1 MKHPKIAVSIAVAG
15 SILLAA
21 CGGSGSSGDAAD
33 GLEGQTIAVAF
44 DADSPPFAFVNKGK
58 PAGFDVDLITEVAKR
73 AGFKVKSSS
82 LPFDG
87 ILPALQ
93 AKQALIGAASISIT
107 PAREKVVAF
116 STPYFQTGITLAT
129 KPDNTTVRTIEDLK
143 GRSVAVRTGSSNSLF
158 VEGLPFAKK
167 IEIHRY
173 NNTNDQVQAVL
184 GGIDDAA
191 VNDGVIFDYYIA
203 TKGKGK
209 LEVRPPLLNT
219 DNYGYAVPKNR
230 PDLKKAIDD
239 ALIEMAADGTYA
251 KIYNEYFAK
260 DPEKLPGDIG

>member
-1 MKHPKIAVSIAVAG
+1 MKQLKIAAAMVVTG

-21 CGGSGSSGDAAD
+21 CGGSGGSSDAAD
-33 GLEGQTIAVAF
+33 GLKGQTIAVAF
-44 DADSPPFAFVNKGK
+44 DADAPPFAFVDNGK
-58 PAGFDVDLITEVAKR
+58 PAGFDVDLITEVSKR
-73 AGFKVKSSS
+73 AGFKLKTSS

-93 AKQALIGAASISIT
+93 AKQVQIGAASISIT
-107 PAREKVVAF
+107 AAREKVVSF
-116 STPYFQTGITLAT
+116 STPYFQTGIALAT
-129 KPDNTTVRTIEDLK
+129 TPDNTEVKTIEDLK
-143 GRSVAVRTGSSNSLF
+143 GRSVAVRTGSSNSLY
-158 VEGLPFAKK
+158 VEALPFAKK
-167 IEIHRY
+167 IDIHRY

-230 PDLKKAIDD
+230 PDLKKAIDE
-239 ALIEMAADGTYA
+239 ALIAMAADGTYT
-251 KIYNEYFAK
+251 KIYQEYFAK
-260 DPEKLPGDIG
+260 DPDKLPGDIG